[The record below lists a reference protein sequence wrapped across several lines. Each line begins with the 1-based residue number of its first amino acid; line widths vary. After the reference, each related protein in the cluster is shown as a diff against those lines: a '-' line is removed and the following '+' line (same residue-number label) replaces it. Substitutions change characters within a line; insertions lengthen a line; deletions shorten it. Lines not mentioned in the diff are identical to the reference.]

1 MRMSKI
7 AFLGAG
13 NMATALV
20 DGLLAQ
26 TPTELANLV
35 CFSPSGK
42 TSASLAARTGIG
54 LAASL
59 DELLAEA
66 DLVVVAFKP
75 QHLASA
81 DPRLAGLTKG
91 KLVMSVLAG
100 KRLARLAQVFPDARN
115 IVRAMPNT
123 PAAIGAAITPF
134 CALKPLESSDRGLI
148 EKLLGAC
155 GQYLELGEEHMNAV
169 TALSGG
175 GPAFLFEF
183 VAALR
188 DAGMAAN
195 LPAEISARLSVETV
209 LGAARL
215 LVRRKVDPE
224 ILRNQVTSPNGT
236 TLAGLARMQAGNFR
250 GVMRETILAA
260 QARAAE
266 LSQDG

>member
-1 MRMSKI
+1 MSKI

-13 NMATALV
+13 NMAAAMV

-26 TPTELANLV
+26 NPIRRADLICL
-35 CFSPSGK
+35 SGSGN
-42 TSASLAARTGIG
+42 TAAALSARTGIS
-54 LAASL
+54 LATTL
-59 DELLAEA
+59 DQLVKDA
-66 DLVVVAFKP
+66 DLVVIAFKP

-81 DPRLAGLTKG
+81 DPRLAELTRG

-100 KRLARLAQVFPDARN
+100 KRLERLSQVFPHARN
-115 IVRAMPNT
+115 IVRTMPNT

-134 CALKPLESSDRGLI
+134 CSWRPLNGADRLAV
-148 EKLLGAC
+148 EQLLSAC
-155 GQYLELGEEHMNAV
+155 GQHLELGEEHMNAV

-188 DAGMAAN
+188 DAGVAAD
-195 LPAEISARLSVETV
+195 LPPDVAAKLSIETV

-215 LVRRKVDPE
+215 LARRQVDPE

-236 TLAGLARMQAGNFR
+236 TLAGLRHMEAGNFR
-250 GVMRETILAA
+250 GVVRESILAA

-266 LSQDG
+266 LSREP

>member
-1 MRMSKI
+1 MSKI

-13 NMATALV
+13 NMAGAMV

-26 TPTELANLV
+26 APLERTNLV
-35 CFSPSGK
+35 CLSGSGK
-42 TSASLAARTGIG
+42 SATALGARTGIAMAG
-54 LAASL
+54 SL
-59 DELLAEA
+59 DELLGDS
-66 DLVVVAFKP
+66 DLLVVAFKP

-81 DPRLAGLTKG
+81 DPRLASLTRG

-100 KRLARLAQVFPDARN
+100 KPLGRLAKVFPEARN

-134 CALKPLESSDRGLI
+134 CALNPLTDPDRSLV

-155 GQYLELGEEHMNAV
+155 GQFLELGEEHMNAV

-188 DAGMAAN
+188 DAGIAAN
-195 LPAEISARLSVETV
+195 LPPEISARLSVETV

-215 LVRRKVDPE
+215 LARREVDPE

-236 TLAGLARMQAGNFR
+236 TLAGLARMEAGNFR
-250 GVMRETILAA
+250 AVMRDTILAA

-266 LSQDG
+266 LSRDS